1 MNDYFCVLPFFGAEY
16 TPSGFSTPCCL
27 LPKDTDIKQLQTE
40 MLAGQRPIACKKC
53 WILED
58 QNKISDRQLK
68 NSAFDFYKNQA
79 IEFIEEDCRRGDYS
93 TQIVKLYTSNLCNG
107 TCVTCGPVASTAW
120 ATLKNIKIL
129 STIEQPIIDSFN
141 YKDFTMVNFVGG
153 EPLKE
158 KKNFDILL
166 KLIAV
171 GNTACFISIT
181 TNGSVQLSTK
191 QKNILREFK
200 NLNICLSIDGIEKRF
215 EYMRFPLKWDVLIEN
230 IKFFKEN
237 SIQLSVSYTIS
248 NLSIFYIE
256 ETLAWF
262 NLQGIDHNYNL
273 VYDPSYFSPN
283 ALPLEVKQSLGP
295 IARSIIDISRDSVED
310 DKNFHLCCK
319 ELRNQDHMKGID
331 INNYLPEFSQIMIDT
346 EILF

>member
-16 TPSGFSTPCCL
+16 TPSGYTTPCCL
-27 LPKDTDIKQLQTE
+27 LPNNTDIKQLQIE
-40 MLAGQRPIACKKC
+40 MLTGQRSIACQKC
-53 WILED
+53 WSLED

-79 IEFIEEDCRRGDYS
+79 IEFIEEDCRQGNYS
-93 TQIVKLYTSNLCNG
+93 IQIVKLYTSNLCNS
-107 TCVTCGPVASTAW
+107 TCVTCGPAASTAW
-120 ATLKNIKIL
+120 ATLKNIKVL

-141 YKDFTMVNFVGG
+141 YKDFIIVNFVGG

-171 GNTACFISIT
+171 GNTSCFISLT

-191 QKNILREFK
+191 QKDILREFK
-200 NLNICLSIDGIEKRF
+200 NLNICLSIDGIEKIF
-215 EYMRFPLKWDVLIEN
+215 EYMRFPLKWDVLLEN
-230 IKFFKEN
+230 IVFFKEN
-237 SIQLSVSYTIS
+237 NIQLSVSYTIS
-248 NLSIFYIE
+248 NLNVMYCQ
-256 ETLAWF
+256 ETVDWF
-262 NLQGIDHNYNL
+262 NQQGLRYNYNL
-273 VYDPSYFSPN
+273 VYNPSYFSPN
-283 ALPLEVKQSLGP
+283 ALPSEVKQSLGP
-295 IARSIIDISRDSVED
+295 LARSIIDISRDSADD

-319 ELRNQDHMKGID
+319 ELRNQDRMKGID

-346 EILF
+346 DILF

>member
-16 TPSGFSTPCCL
+16 TPSGFTTPCCL
-27 LPKDTDIKQLQTE
+27 LPTNTDIKQLQTE
-40 MLAGQRPIACKKC
+40 MLAGQRPVACQKC
-53 WILED
+53 WTLED

-79 IEFIEEDCRRGDYS
+79 IEFIEEDCRKGNYS
-93 TQIVKLYTSNLCNG
+93 TQIVKLYTSNLCNS
-107 TCVTCGPVASTAW
+107 TCVTCGPGSSTAW
-120 ATLKNIKIL
+120 ATLKNIKVL
-129 STIEQPIIDSFN
+129 STIAQPIIDSFN

-171 GNTACFISIT
+171 GNTACFISMT

-191 QKNILREFK
+191 QKYILKEFK

-215 EYMRFPLKWDVLIEN
+215 EYMRFPLKWDILLEN

-237 SIQLSVSYTIS
+237 NIQLSVSYTIS
-248 NLSIFYIE
+248 NLNVMYYQ
-256 ETLAWF
+256 ETVDWF
-262 NLQGIDHNYNL
+262 NLQGLDHNHIL
-273 VYDPSYFSPN
+273 VSYPAYFSPT
-283 ALPLEVKQSLGP
+283 ALPKEVKKLLNNP
-295 IARSIIDISRDSVED
+295 IVSIDNHSIIDDE
-310 DKNFHLCCK
+310 NFITACIEIK
-319 ELRNQDHMKGID
+319 NQDTLKNIKIKD
-331 INNYLPEFSQIMIDT
+331 YLPEFYDLIRHQ
-346 EILF
+346 